1 MTEGIARRWART
13 GGRQRTTV
21 MSLLISPRLF
31 LSDFA
36 GSPPPLAEP
45 MRPFI
50 IGLTATRMACE
61 GAEPTIRAEH
71 EPTRARRARMQRI
84 EKRRSTETSTRA
96 AGARSVETSVNAPAA
111 KVMVRAG
118 DFATT

>member
-1 MTEGIARRWART
+1 MSVAVTEGIARRWART

-71 EPTRARRARMQRI
+71 EPTRARRARMQR
-84 EKRRSTETSTRA
+84 RMRS
-96 AGARSVETSVNAPAA
+96 G
-111 KVMVRAG
+111 VR
-118 DFATT
+118 D